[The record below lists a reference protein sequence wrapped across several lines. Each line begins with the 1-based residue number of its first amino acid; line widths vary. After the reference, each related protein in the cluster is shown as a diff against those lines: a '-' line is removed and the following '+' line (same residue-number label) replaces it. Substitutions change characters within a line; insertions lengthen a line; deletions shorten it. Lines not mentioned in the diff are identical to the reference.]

1 MNEEKETGIWR
12 SMSWA
17 ISGKTSIGRIVGWKR
32 NGQVQDKAGKDMV
45 GVGLG
50 WGIKKINPGNFW
62 VGEGC
67 CLFISKPGNE
77 RIEGCLGLVQ
87 QKKKKLSSPPIW

>member
-1 MNEEKETGIWR
+1 MPLFKSSIAKIMKKRPGKVNEEKETGIWR

-17 ISGKTSIGRIVGWKR
+17 ISGETSIGRIVGWKR

-50 WGIKKINPGNFW
+50 WGIKNKSWEFLGW
-62 VGEGC
+62 RGL
-67 CLFISKPGNE
+67 LFVYFKTWE
-77 RIEGCLGLVQ
+77 
-87 QKKKKLSSPPIW
+87 

>member
-1 MNEEKETGIWR
+1 
-12 SMSWA
+12 MSWA

-50 WGIKKINPGNFW
+50 NKKINPGNFW